1 MLVLTRRIGEAIM
14 IGDHIEVTVLSSDG
28 MKVRLGIQAPTSVP
42 VHREEIYLEIKSREG
57 PAATTE
63 PEGEQ
68 PIAGGEQ
75 PIARPRRRRVR

>member
-1 MLVLTRRIGEAIM
+1 MLVLTRRIGEAIR

-63 PEGEQ
+63 PGGEQ